1 MELKFSLKDV
11 DNLIDTFINLTGKG
25 VENIGVEDLA
35 PLLQYPDEVVNEF
48 VNTIGAIPNNPNY
61 IREHYDAIRV
71 YIGIRLNL
79 V

>member
-11 DNLIDTFINLTGKG
+11 DNLIDTFANLTEKG
-25 VENIGVEDLA
+25 VKNIDTEDLA

-48 VNTIGAIPNNPNY
+48 VNVIGTIPNTPNY
-61 IREHYDAIRV
+61 IREHY
-71 YIGIRLNL
+71 L

>member
-11 DNLIDTFINLTGKG
+11 DNLIDTFINLAEKG
-25 VENIGVEDLA
+25 VKNVGMEDLA
-35 PLLQYPDEVVNEF
+35 PLFHYPDEVVNEF
-48 VNTIGAIPNNPNY
+48 INTIGVIPNNLGY
-61 IREHYDAIRV
+61 IREHYNAIRI